1 MRKIT
6 ILDRILFLIT
16 AHVAGIK
23 IVSGM
28 EQHSVLSTGL
38 YTIAFGVLVLASI
51 MLLLFGFELLTNR
64 FVPVVTTLIPATLS
78 IGLVQDHLPQMTLSY
93 SILIGIIYFIS
104 VWVRFTAPEKTA
116 SLVLALVHGISGLLV
131 VVLPVLLFLHYGVPA
146 KVLFVSIGGIIISI
160 EGIFL
165 LLQKLGYLRV
175 ELKTIFAWFPVM
187 LLAATSAFVLGLDI
201 Y

>member
-28 EQHSVLSTGL
+28 EQHSLLSTGL
-38 YTIAFGVLVLASI
+38 YTVAFGVLVLASI

-64 FVPVVTTLIPATLS
+64 FVLVVTTLIPASLS

-93 SILIGIIYFIS
+93 SILIGIIYFVS
-104 VWVRFTAPEKTA
+104 VWVRFNAPEKTA

-131 VVLPVLLFLHYGVPA
+131 VVLPVVLFLDYGVPT

-165 LLQKLGYLRV
+165 VLQKLGYLQV
-175 ELKTIFAWFPVM
+175 ELKTIFAWFPLM